1 MSELPLFPLS
11 TVLFPGGP
19 LSLRIF
25 EMRYVDLVRRCLKQ
39 QSGFGV
45 VLIKS
50 GAEVGEV
57 AQLADCGTTARLID
71 FESRPDGLLGVRC
84 LGGERF
90 RLLERHQQAD
100 GLHIGSVQ
108 PVPGDPEQPL
118 PDEFAHLGALL
129 RELLPRLGEYAR
141 IDTHYEDAG
150 WVANRWAEIL
160 PLAAHERQQLLEF
173 ADPVARLAR
182 VADWAARQA
191 AASSA

>member
-25 EMRYVDLVRRCLKQ
+25 ETRYVDLVRRCLKQ
-39 QSGFGV
+39 DSAFGV
-45 VLIKS
+45 VLIRS

-57 AQLADCGTTARLID
+57 ALLAECGTTARLID
-71 FESRPDGLLGVRC
+71 FETRADGLLGVRC

-100 GLHIGSVQ
+100 GLHLASVQ
-108 PVPGDPEQPL
+108 PLPGDQPQPL
-118 PDEFAHLGALL
+118 PEEFAHLGALL
-129 RELLPRLGEYAR
+129 RELLPRVGEYAR

-160 PLAAHERQQLLEF
+160 PIVMEERQELLELT
-173 ADPVARLAR
+173 DPVARLGR
-182 VADWAARQA
+182 VADWAARQP
-191 AASSA
+191 ASSAS

>member
-25 EMRYVDLVRRCLKQ
+25 ETRYVDLVRRCLKED
-39 QSGFGV
+39 SAFGV
-45 VLIKS
+45 VLIRS

-57 AQLADCGTTARLID
+57 AVLAECGTTARLID
-71 FESRPDGLLGVRC
+71 FETRTDGLLGVRC

-100 GLHIGSVQ
+100 GLHLGSVQ
-108 PVPGDPEQPL
+108 ALPGDPAQPL
-118 PDEFAHLGALL
+118 PEEFAHLGALL
-129 RELLPRLGEYAR
+129 RELLPRVGEYAR

-160 PLAAHERQQLLEF
+160 PIAMEERQELLELTN
-173 ADPVARLAR
+173 PVARITR
-182 VADWAARQA
+182 VADWAARQP
-191 AASSA
+191 ASSAS

>member
-25 EMRYVDLVRRCLKQ
+25 ETRYVDLIRRCLKE

-57 AQLADCGTTARLID
+57 AQLAECGTTARLID

-90 RLLERHQQAD
+90 RLLERRQQAD
-100 GLHIGSVQ
+100 GLHVASVQ
-108 PVPGDPEQPL
+108 LIPGDQARPVPGEC
-118 PDEFAHLGALL
+118 AHLQALL
-129 RELLPRLGEYAR
+129 RELLPRVGEYAR
-141 IDTHYEDAG
+141 VDTHYEEAG

-160 PLAAHERQQLLEF
+160 PLEADERQALLEL
-173 ADPVARLAR
+173 ADPLARLAW
-182 VADWAARQA
+182 VAEWVARQP